1 MHICS
6 LTNWSGSECVLCLS
20 VCLTLSS
27 STNDDGSCT
36 LKALKIKDPLHCMVT
51 MTMTSFAHIS
61 FGWCWVFIQRKSRSM
76 TQKQIKNIRNI
87 FFFHRKSILW
97 IQSQSRFR
105 HINIGVVGS
114 RALVQLF
121 NDLIKIQ
128 TNMSRSATIPTHQ
141 QNNKHT
147 VFNVHSGWEM
157 SLDWNA
163 LLMMMRTERIKIN
176 NHRLSSFLVVV

>member
-1 MHICS
+1 MCF
-6 LTNWSGSECVLCLS
+6 VS
-20 VCLTLSS
+20 VGLSS
-27 STNDDGSCT
+27 STWRYQTMMTHVLWKCWKSKIHCIAWSRWQWLHSLIFHSDD
-36 LKALKIKDPLHCMVT
+36 VEF
-51 MTMTSFAHIS
+51 SFNENRDQ
-61 FGWCWVFIQRKSRSM
+61 WLRSRSR
-76 TQKQIKNIRNI
+76 IYEIY
-87 FFFHRKSILW
+87 FHSFFHRKSILW
-97 IQSQSRFR
+97 IQSQWRFR

-157 SLDWNA
+157 SFDWNA